1 MKKFTSFADVP
12 DYKALLQQ
20 ALEIKQN
27 PFGYQHLGRNKTA
40 GLIFCQG
47 PLK

>member
-27 PFGYQHLGRNKTA
+27 PFGYQHLGKNKTVGLHLA
-40 GLIFCQG
+40 GM
-47 PLK
+47 

>member
-12 DYKALLQQ
+12 DYRALLQQ

-27 PFGYQHLGRNKTA
+27 PFGYQYSGRMIIPHHMAT
-40 GLIFCQG
+40 F
-47 PLK
+47 